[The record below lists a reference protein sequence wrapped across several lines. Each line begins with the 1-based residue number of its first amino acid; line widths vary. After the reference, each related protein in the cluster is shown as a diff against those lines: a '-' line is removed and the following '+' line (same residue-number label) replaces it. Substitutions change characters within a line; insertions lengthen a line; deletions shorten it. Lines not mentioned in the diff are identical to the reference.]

1 MDLTQISIPGI
12 DDSQIPMSNFLGS
25 PLLLINVASEC
36 RFTYQYESIRLN
48 DILYRHR
55 GLITMLF
62 PCNDFS
68 NQEPK
73 PIEEIIR
80 FMQTTFRINLPVFNK
95 IHCIGPNIHPLFQ
108 FLTINSCP
116 VKWNFEKFLISPSGE
131 LIKRFDSS
139 QQLSDPSVQLF
150 INQFL

>member
-1 MDLTQISIPGI
+1 
-12 DDSQIPMSNFLGS
+12 
-25 PLLLINVASEC
+25 
-36 RFTYQYESIRLN
+36 
-48 DILYRHR
+48 
-55 GLITMLF
+55 
-62 PCNDFS
+62 
-68 NQEPK
+68 
-73 PIEEIIR
+73 
-80 FMQTTFRINLPVFNK
+80 MQTTFRINLPVFNK